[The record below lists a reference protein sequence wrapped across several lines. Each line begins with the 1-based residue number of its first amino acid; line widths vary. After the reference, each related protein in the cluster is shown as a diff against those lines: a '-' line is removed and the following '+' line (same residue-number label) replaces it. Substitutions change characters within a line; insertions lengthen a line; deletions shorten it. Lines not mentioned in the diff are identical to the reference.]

1 MTPLVS
7 QLWPQ
12 FMADPD
18 FAACFGRVVVEH
30 AQMLRQERQVIFTL
44 RSSAPLDKGLCAR
57 LLASLAPDYEGF
69 ELRINNLFGY
79 ATLDEAGLREVM
91 EEMKRDGV
99 PINGFLDR
107 CRITITGQNITVGVC
122 HGTKFLQEMEFE
134 RLLADRVAAH
144 TGVRPKVTLT
154 SAVGEAEQR
163 QMEEKLERKIAPPV
177 VKFEK
182 KNTAPS
188 IKVEGLDLTDKPV
201 TIFHGKMFT
210 PKNLT
215 PLKDL
220 GGEGGKCVIWGDVFF
235 TEVKGNYRKIY
246 TVSITDYTG
255 SINLKI
261 RAQEGEDCSKWENI
275 AKGTTLLVR
284 GDCTSTSTTTSSTPT
299 MSCSWSGKSGRTTPR
314 KSGWS
319 FTCIPS
325 CPAWM
330 PSATRAAS
338 SSWPTAWDIR
348 PLPSLTMASCMVLSI
363 FTVLQKSMVSSLLLA
378 VKSMLLHVPVLIK
391 CMNWTVNS
399 IIWYCC
405 VKITKVMKI

>member
-18 FAACFGRVVVEH
+18 FAASFGRVIVEH
-30 AQMLRQERQVIFTL
+30 ARMLRQERQVVFTL
-44 RSSAPLDKGLCAR
+44 RSAAPLDKGLCAR
-57 LLASLAPDYEGF
+57 LLASLQPDYEGF
-69 ELRINNLFGY
+69 ELKIDNLFGY
-79 ATLDEAGLREVM
+79 ATLDEAALRELM
-91 EEMKRDGV
+91 EEMKRDGI

-220 GGEGGKCVIWGDVFF
+220 GGEGGKCMIWGDVFF

-275 AKGTTLLVR
+275 PKGTTLRCPVR
-284 GDCTSTSTTTSSTPT
+284 GAEKAGGQRPGKAGGASPAYQAVQHGCLLRPGRHRQAGPPDGSPCHCHHRPR
-299 MSCSWSGKSGRTTPR
+299 CLSGLPGGHAGHRRDPQE
-314 KSGWS
+314 
-319 FTCIPS
+319 
-325 CPAWM
+325 
-330 PSATRAAS
+330 
-338 SSWPTAWDIR
+338 R
-348 PLPSLTMASCMVLSI
+348 PGFQADLRLRG
-363 FTVLQKSMVSSLLLA
+363 LL
-378 VKSMLLHVPVLIK
+378 
-391 CMNWTVNS
+391 CG
-399 IIWYCC
+399 
-405 VKITKVMKI
+405 